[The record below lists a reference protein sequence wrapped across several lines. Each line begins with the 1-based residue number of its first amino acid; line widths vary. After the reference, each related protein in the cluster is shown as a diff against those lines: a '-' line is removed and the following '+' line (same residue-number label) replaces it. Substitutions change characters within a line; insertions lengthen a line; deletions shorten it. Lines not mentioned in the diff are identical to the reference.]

1 VPAKNRQQPESI
13 RPPGARPGGAPD
25 VTTVLLKE
33 ASGFPGTKA
42 TRRASESWTNDGT
55 VAPAGFA
62 TDNGGVVEQPTEV
75 VVRVDAGADGD
86 EEEVAELALRL
97 RDELHEVDG
106 ASVRLAREA
115 PAPAGAKGAAVE
127 WGTLLVG
134 VVSSGALTALIT
146 TASSWL
152 GRQRGGS
159 VRVRIGDDELELTG
173 ATSEEQ
179 RRLVDAWLA
188 RRAGE

>member
-1 VPAKNRQQPESI
+1 M
-13 RPPGARPGGAPD
+13 
-25 VTTVLLKE
+25 
-33 ASGFPGTKA
+33 
-42 TRRASESWTNDGT
+42 
-55 VAPAGFA
+55 VAPGGFA
-62 TDNGGVVEQPTEV
+62 THNGGVTEPPTEV
-75 VVRVDAGADGD
+75 VVRVDAGPDGD

-97 RDELHEVDG
+97 RDELREVDG
-106 ASVRLAREA
+106 ASARLSRDA
-115 PAPAGAKGAAVE
+115 PAPTGAKGDAVE

-134 VVSSGALTALIT
+134 VVSSGALTALVT

-188 RRAGE
+188 RRAAE

>member
-1 VPAKNRQQPESI
+1 M
-13 RPPGARPGGAPD
+13 
-25 VTTVLLKE
+25 
-33 ASGFPGTKA
+33 A
-42 TRRASESWTNDGT
+42 TH
-55 VAPAGFA
+55 
-62 TDNGGVVEQPTEV
+62 NGDVVEQPTEV
-75 VVRVDAGADGD
+75 VVCVDAGPNGD

-115 PAPAGAKGAAVE
+115 PAPPGAKGAAVE

-134 VVSSGALTALIT
+134 VVSSGALTALVT
-146 TASSWL
+146 TATSWL

-179 RRLVDAWLA
+179 RRLVEAWLA

>member
-1 VPAKNRQQPESI
+1 
-13 RPPGARPGGAPD
+13 
-25 VTTVLLKE
+25 
-33 ASGFPGTKA
+33 
-42 TRRASESWTNDGT
+42 
-55 VAPAGFA
+55 
-62 TDNGGVVEQPTEV
+62 VVEQPTEV
-75 VVRVDAGADGD
+75 VVRVDAGPDGD
-86 EEEVAELALRL
+86 EEEIAELALRL
-97 RDELHEVDG
+97 RDELREVDG
-106 ASVRLAREA
+106 AASVRLARDA
-115 PAPAGAKGAAVE
+115 PAPPGAKGAAVE

-134 VVSSGALTALIT
+134 VVSSGALTALVT

-188 RRAGE
+188 RRSEE

>member
-1 VPAKNRQQPESI
+1 MPGPA
-13 RPPGARPGGAPD
+13 G
-25 VTTVLLKE
+25 
-33 ASGFPGTKA
+33 
-42 TRRASESWTNDGT
+42 GT

-62 TDNGGVVEQPTEV
+62 THNDGVVEPPTEV

-97 RDELHEVDG
+97 RDELREVDG
-106 ASVRLAREA
+106 ASARLARDA
-115 PAPAGAKGAAVE
+115 PAPHGAKGAAVE

-134 VVSSGALTALIT
+134 VVSSGALTALVT

-152 GRQRGGS
+152 SRQRGGS
-159 VRVRIGDDELELTG
+159 VRVQIGDDELELTG

-188 RRAGE
+188 RHAG